1 MRHPLRAT
9 AAILGAVAA
18 LGVAAPTAGADAAPA
33 TPAPSG
39 AVRIHNGA
47 LGGCLTVEGSGYRD
61 PRGALRPW
69 LVALQPC
76 RESERAAQAW
86 VYSPATRQFSSQAQ
100 PYRCIGAGDGR
111 PGARLVT
118 VPCDADAAGQR
129 FRTERTG
136 SGERQKI
143 VAEESGRIWEQATHR
158 TGTSRDATGEG
169 VRTVRDTGSAGAERS
184 WLLSRD

>member
-1 MRHPLRAT
+1 MRHSFRAT

-18 LGVAAPTAGADAAPA
+18 LGVTAPTAGADAGPAPA
-33 TPAPSG
+33 APAG

-47 LGGCLTVEGSGYRD
+47 LGGCLTAEGSGYRD
-61 PRGALRPW
+61 PRGTLRPW

-76 RESERAAQAW
+76 RESGRAAQTW
-86 VYSPATRQFSSQAQ
+86 VYSAATHQFSPQSQ
-100 PYRCIGAGDGR
+100 PYRCIGR
-111 PGARLVT
+111 QGALLVT

-136 SGERQKI
+136 SGERQK
-143 VAEESGRIWEQATHR
+143 VTAEADGRIWEQVSHR

-169 VRTVRDTGSAGAERS
+169 VRTVRDRGSAGAERS
-184 WLLSRD
+184 WLLSRG